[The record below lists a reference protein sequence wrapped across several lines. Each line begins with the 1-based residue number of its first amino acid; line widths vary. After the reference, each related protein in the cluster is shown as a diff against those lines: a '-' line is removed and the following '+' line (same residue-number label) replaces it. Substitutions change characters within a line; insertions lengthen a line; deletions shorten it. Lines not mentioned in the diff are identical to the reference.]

1 MENWRNAPKF
11 LAWRKNIEDNG
22 LIIHDV
28 ASHYTRY
35 RYNGDVLF
43 SLLTL
48 DATTPEGDKIPPVCF
63 LKGEVV
69 CMLICLIDPDT
80 AEKFVVLVRQR
91 RIAEGA
97 HTWEHP
103 AGMVDDVK
111 TPLET
116 AVIEIQEETGIS
128 IQPKDLIDLN
138 EGKRYFPSTGTS
150 DEAMYFYAVELR
162 MTAQERARWD
172 KRSTGTTYEHER
184 IVTEVVPFLEAHRRI
199 TNTNGLLLNYMYL
212 QAVEDWTL
220 LKQLRLA

>member
-1 MENWRNAPKF
+1 MENWKNAPKF
-11 LAWRKNIEDNG
+11 LAWKKNLEENG
-22 LIIHDV
+22 LEIHGV
-28 ASHYTRY
+28 ESHFTRY

-48 DATTPEGDKIPPVCF
+48 NATTPEGDKIPPVCF

-69 CMLICLIDPDT
+69 CMLICLIDPGT
-80 AEKFVVLVRQR
+80 QEKFLLLVRQR

-111 TPLET
+111 SPLDT
-116 AVIEIQEETGIS
+116 AVIEIQEETGLTIR
-128 IQPKDLIDLN
+128 PEDLIDLN
-138 EGKRYFPSTGTS
+138 AGKRFFPSTGTS
-150 DEAMYFYAVELR
+150 DEAIYFFACELT
-162 MTAQERARWD
+162 MTAEQRARWD
-172 KRSTGTTYEHER
+172 KQSTGTTYEHER

-199 TNTNGLLLNYMYL
+199 TNTNGLLLNYLYL
-212 QAVEDWTL
+212 QSVEDWAL

>member
-1 MENWRNAPKF
+1 MENWKNAPKF
-11 LAWRKNIEDNG
+11 LTWKKNIEANG
-22 LIIHDV
+22 LTIHGV
-28 ASHYTRY
+28 ESHFTRY

-69 CMLICLIDPDT
+69 CMLICLIDPET
-80 AEKFVVLVRQR
+80 EEKFLLLVRQR

-116 AVIEIQEETGIS
+116 AVIEIQEETGLTIH
-128 IQPKDLIDLN
+128 PEDLIDLN
-138 EGKRYFPSTGTS
+138 EGKRFFPSTGTS
-150 DEAMYFYAVELR
+150 DEAMYFFACEIR
-162 MTAQERARWD
+162 MTAKERARWD

-184 IVTEVVPFLEAHRRI
+184 ITTEILPFLEAHRRI
-199 TNTNGLLLNYMYL
+199 TNTNGLLLNFLYL
-212 QAVEDWTL
+212 QKVGDWEL
-220 LKQLRLA
+220 MKQIRLA